1 MATSQLFLSNP
12 PSWTNITCSSV
23 SCQQPVIIDG
33 GSLPPIGTTGQ
44 VCALDNTG
52 ALIATDSLGAKSATT
67 LTVQTQL
74 NLQGGLQ
81 TPLVSG
87 YLTSTAGLVGSA
99 TSIPSTDI
107 SGLPSFPA
115 SAVVGVSDNQVLTTK
130 TIDGNNNTISNI
142 SQASVTG
149 LSTALAGKLSTAGGS
164 VTGGIFPTGG
174 GIPLGLSTN
183 RYSNVF
189 TTAIDTNTLTTT
201 IPNGYIKSVSG
212 VLGSSGLTVP
222 VGEVSGLPTFPA
234 GAIVGTTD
242 NQVLTTKSISGTDNT
257 ISNISQASVTNLT
270 TDLSARVL
278 KAGDTL
284 TGSLLVNAN
293 NTLNLGSNSNA
304 FANVYTQDVILSGS
318 SLTSRLLQ
326 DESDIA
332 SNTRVTTQLANEI
345 CPQPVGNRWQVGLAI
360 SAATSVGYRNGVIY
374 VGTPSGGYYSTNGG
388 ATYTINNLPGG
399 YVVSD
404 HNGILACAVST
415 TINQPSYTSA
425 DGITWAA
432 GPNVAVAQAGNS
444 ANATI
449 RWLGTNFVIIT
460 SGLSKLAVSSNG
472 TSWSSIGGFTAVG
485 LSVESAGGTRGIVI
499 TAAGSP
505 YYTTN
510 GGFSWTLA
518 TGAVNFWCAAWSP
531 AADHVIGIPSTSG
544 AIGAYVSTDGG
555 ASWLQSSTA
564 IVPITSTWLTAACY
578 DSATTR
584 LLFIGRDPNFAS
596 FIMTSL
602 KDGASKF
609 IGGPQP
615 EGSGNGVVYVL
626 AAFNDGGSASNKL
639 ATSKYTT
646 IGYFGTVSTV
656 SNGVG
661 YILPDQTCVGS
672 GDIRSAATISSYL
685 PLTCALEN
693 RIATSLTTNPT
704 NISFT
709 LNTLTPI
716 AVATTQDLGGYRFSV
731 NTANGIITYSGPTK
745 NFAVH
750 LTAGG
755 SPTNNQSNQSLSIY
769 ARKNALTPRSISRI
783 ALANAAIP
791 VGGSSIYYV
800 SLTSGDTISVWGT
813 STVTMSFN
821 FSEVYVAIRSLYN

>member
-1 MATSQLFLSNP
+1 MSTSQLFLANP
-12 PSWTNITCSSV
+12 PAWTNITCSSV
-23 SCQQPVIIDG
+23 ACQQPVVIDG
-33 GSLPPIGTTGQ
+33 GSLPPIGSSGQ
-44 VCALDNTG
+44 VCALDNSG
-52 ALIATDSLGAKSATT
+52 ALIATDALGAKTATT

-81 TPLVSG
+81 TPLISG

-99 TSIPSTDI
+99 TSIPLTDV

-130 TIDGNNNTISNI
+130 TIDGANNTISNI
-142 SQASVTG
+142 SQGAVTG
-149 LSTALAGKLSTAGGS
+149 LSSALAGKLATAGGS
-164 VTGGIFPTGG
+164 ITGGIFPAGG

-212 VLGSSGLTVP
+212 VLGSSGLTIP

-257 ISNISQASVTNLT
+257 LSNISQASVTNLS

-284 TGSLLVNAN
+284 TGNLLVNAN
-293 NTLNLGSNSNA
+293 NTLNLGSNLNA
-304 FANVYTQDVILSGS
+304 FANLYSQDVILSGS

-326 DESDIA
+326 DESDIVA
-332 SNTRVTTQLANEI
+332 NTIVTKQLANEI
-345 CPQPVGNRWQVGLAI
+345 CPQPIGSRWQLGLAV
-360 SAATSVGYRNGVIY
+360 STATSVGYRNGVIY
-374 VGTPSGGYYSTNGG
+374 IGGPTGGFYSTNGG
-388 ATYTINNLPGG
+388 ATYIANNLPAN

-404 HNGILACAVST
+404 HNGALACAVST
-415 TINQPSYTSA
+415 SINQPSYTSA

-432 GPNVAVAQAGNS
+432 GPTVAIAQS
-444 ANATI
+444 SSTANGTI
-449 RWLGTNFVIIT
+449 RWLGAYFVVAT
-460 SGLSKLAVSSNG
+460 SGSPTIAVSANG
-472 TSWSSIGGFTAVG
+472 TNWSSIGGFTAAV
-485 LSVESAGGTRGIVI
+485 LSVVPTGGARGVIV
-499 TAAGSP
+499 TASGLP

-510 GGFSWTLA
+510 GGTVWTIS

-531 AADHVIGIPSTSG
+531 AADHVIGIASLSG
-544 AIGAYVSTDGG
+544 AIGAYVSTNGG
-555 ASWLQSSTA
+555 ASWLQSSVA
-564 IVPITSTWLTAACY
+564 IVPLTQTWLTAACY
-578 DSATTR
+578 DSATER
-584 LLFIGRDPNFAS
+584 MLFMGRDPNFQS
-596 FIMTSL
+596 FVMTSL
-602 KDGASKF
+602 RDGASKF

-639 ATSKYTT
+639 ATSKYAT
-646 IGYFGTVSTV
+646 IGYFGTASTV

-716 AVATTQDLGGYRFSV
+716 AVATTQDLGGYQFSL

-745 NFAVH
+745 NFAIH

-769 ARKNALTPRSISRI
+769 ARKNALVPRSISRI

-791 VGGSSIYYV
+791 VGGSNVYYV
-800 SLTSGDTISVWGT
+800 SLTTGDTISVWAT